1 MEILA
6 KIIDK
11 IGGGD
16 IVLSS
21 DWKEIKSTDDDYIYL
36 VDKLALYGLKIVAQT
51 QDITYKRKRGAGIK
65 AYLEEHTEIEEY
77 IILDDNKF
85 DFQDDT
91 KLWDRLLLTNG
102 IEKAQ
107 FASETPAVEAILF
120 KDYLKL
126 F

>member
-1 MEILA
+1 M
-6 KIIDK
+6 
-11 IGGGD
+11 
-16 IVLSS
+16 LSS
-21 DWKEIKSTDDDYIYL
+21 DWKEMKSTDDDYIYL

-120 KDYLKL
+120 MDYLKL